1 MAPYPSDPLLDAFG
15 AAIRELRQRRGLSQQ
30 ALATLAE
37 VERTYLTEVE
47 LGRRNVTLINVGRLA
62 LALGVG
68 VGELMT
74 VAERH
79 LAGRGTGDGAASSSG
94 SAGG

>member
-1 MAPYPSDPLLDAFG
+1 MAPRSSDPLLDAFG
-15 AAIRELRQRRGLSQQ
+15 AAVRELRQRRGLSQE
-30 ALATLAE
+30 ALATTAE

-47 LGRRNVTLINVGRLA
+47 LGRRNVTLLNVGRLA

-74 VAERH
+74 VAEGH
-79 LAGRGTGDGAASSSG
+79 LASGPKNGDRS
-94 SAGG
+94 